1 MRKVRI
7 HNEDLA
13 ETNQGLV
20 LYVEALEEEL
30 ARVASDIARAQQ
42 MYPDLK
48 HLRVNPN
55 TTINKQV

>member
-1 MRKVRI
+1 VRKVRI

-30 ARVASDIARAQQ
+30 ARVASDIARA
-42 MYPDLK
+42 
-48 HLRVNPN
+48 
-55 TTINKQV
+55 